1 MTLNNAAL
9 DEAQRTPEKFGVL
22 ESLGGPQFIVAQLFT
37 IVATIL
43 GVYLA
48 GYVGFQRT
56 LEYDRY
62 VKAQQQS
69 DLLTAVYA
77 ELKDNAARVNT
88 FASRIDETGSVAIG
102 EWPRLRLYVWTAA
115 GQTTSAFDMPPVA
128 LSGMQ
133 ALYDEVGETLS
144 NPRARMVQDAE
155 HVLQLRPDAPE
166 RDIAS
171 ECEARG
177 GDAAAG
183 PAKRGGGVE
192 RVDPEI
198 PPGCAL
204 TPAG

>member
-144 NPRARMVQDAE
+144 NPRAREWFKTPNTFFSSDRMRLKETLLRNVKLAE
-155 HVLQLRPDAPE
+155 ATLLPALQN
-166 RDIAS
+166 
-171 ECEARG
+171 
-177 GDAAAG
+177 AAAASSELILKYRQVA
-183 PAKRGGGVE
+183 P
-192 RVDPEI
+192 
-198 PPGCAL
+198 
-204 TPAG
+204 

>member
-9 DEAQRTPEKFGVL
+9 DEARRTPEKFGAL

-77 ELKDNAARVNT
+77 ELRDNAARVNN

-115 GQTTSAFDMPPVA
+115 GQTTSAFDIPPVA

-144 NPRARMVQDAE
+144 NPRARAWFETSNAFFSSDRMRMKETLLRNVKLAE
-155 HVLQLRPDAPE
+155 ATLLPALQN
-166 RDIAS
+166 
-171 ECEARG
+171 
-177 GDAAAG
+177 AAAASSELMLKYRQVA
-183 PAKRGGGVE
+183 P
-192 RVDPEI
+192 
-198 PPGCAL
+198 
-204 TPAG
+204 